1 MVQSITPENIQ
12 QFKADFKAVPQ
23 SNVIKNTVM
32 NNGFLAAVK
41 IQLQRL

>member
-1 MVQSITPENIQ
+1 MVQPITAKDIQ

-32 NNGFLAAVK
+32 NNSTL
-41 IQLQRL
+41 R